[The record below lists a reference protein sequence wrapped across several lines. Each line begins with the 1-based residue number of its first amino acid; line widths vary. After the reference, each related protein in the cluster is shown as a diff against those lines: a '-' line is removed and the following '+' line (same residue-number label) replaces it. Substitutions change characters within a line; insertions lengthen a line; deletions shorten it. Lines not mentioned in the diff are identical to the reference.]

1 MGKTSTRSSTSE
13 NGDNG
18 GDSSDHLAL
27 RIIALLNDDQV
38 IDKLK
43 QALFPKELSDKIE
56 ALNTRICK
64 LTAQLDAKDSRIKA
78 LEEKVLNHEISAD
91 SAEQYSR
98 RANLH
103 VSGIPEAD
111 GGGEDTDEK
120 VIAVLNGKMGMQP
133 PVQRHQIERS
143 HRLGRK
149 GDGNGPHSPRTV
161 VVRFVS
167 ERLRDDIYRRRT
179 ALKTHNADHRDRQIF
194 INEDLTARRG
204 KLAYDTRQLKKTHK
218 ISDCWTTYG
227 KVMTKDLAGKITE
240 VKSPAD
246 LLHY

>member
-56 ALNTRICK
+56 ALNTRISK

-120 VIAVLNGKMGMQP
+120 VLAVLNGEMGMQP

-149 GDGNGPHSPRTV
+149 G

-179 ALKTHNADHRDRQIF
+179 ALKTHNADHRDRQIY

-204 KLAYDTRQLKKTHK
+204 KLAYDTRQLKKAHK

-240 VKSPAD
+240 VKSPGD
-246 LLHY
+246 LMHY

>member
-18 GDSSDHLAL
+18 DDSSDHL
-27 RIIALLNDDQV
+27 
-38 IDKLK
+38 
-43 QALFPKELSDKIE
+43 ELSDKIE

-120 VIAVLNGKMGMQP
+120 VLAVLNGKMGMQP

-149 GDGNGPHSPRTV
+149 GDGNGPHRPRTV
-161 VVRFVS
+161 
-167 ERLRDDIYRRRT
+167 
-179 ALKTHNADHRDRQIF
+179 AA
-194 INEDLTARRG
+194 ARRH
-204 KLAYDTRQLKKTHK
+204 LSASHCPED
-218 ISDCWTTYG
+218 
-227 KVMTKDLAGKITE
+227 A
-240 VKSPAD
+240 
-246 LLHY
+246 